1 MQSETHS
8 VCPHYAISTPSVR
21 HQYASPVEVRLVH
34 AHRDGRQLPGRRRKP
49 IVTVGE
55 PASSDC
61 AEAGKLQ
68 MTLLCKGEHA
78 ILRPQVDERVLDL
91 DEWQSVTIRGHRWP
105 AVAISG
111 HQCPSVAISGYQR
124 HSEALS
130 GTNWPSVPIS
140 GHQRPSE
147 GTQRALSDTQWHAVA
162 LGGTLRHSAALNCDP
177 WRVLDLVRRE
187 RQALVHHELAQVR
200 RVEVA
205 CGRLTEEPFALE
217 GE

>member
-1 MQSETHS
+1 M
-8 VCPHYAISTPSVR
+8 AISDNSW
-21 HQYASPVEVRLVH
+21 S
-34 AHRDGRQLPGRRRKP
+34 
-49 IVTVGE
+49 
-55 PASSDC
+55 
-61 AEAGKLQ
+61 
-68 MTLLCKGEHA
+68 
-78 ILRPQVDERVLDL
+78 
-91 DEWQSVTIRGHRWP
+91 
-105 AVAISG
+105 
-111 HQCPSVAISGYQR
+111 SVAISGTQR
-124 HSEALS
+124 PSEA
-130 GTNWPSVPIS
+130 IS
-140 GHQRPSE
+140 AHQWPSE

>member
-1 MQSETHS
+1 MSRISYSKHHPAALRPQLPQHPAHGDVGNRSAVPIRHELEFSEKLLEECPAAPPDEGGNQYAIRDAISMPSLCHQYALSMPS
-8 VCPHYAISTPSVR
+8 VC
-21 HQYASPVEVRLVH
+21 HQYASPVEVSLVH
-34 AHRDGRQLPGRRRKP
+34 AHRDGRHLPGRRRKP

-105 AVAISG
+105 
-111 HQCPSVAISGYQR
+111 SVALR
-124 HSEALS
+124 
-130 GTNWPSVPIS
+130 

-147 GTQRALSDTQWHAVA
+147 AISAHQWPSEAIRGHAEGTQ
-162 LGGTLRHSAALNCDP
+162 
-177 WRVLDLVRRE
+177 
-187 RQALVHHELAQVR
+187 
-200 RVEVA
+200 
-205 CGRLTEEPFALE
+205 
-217 GE
+217 